1 MVICLLTL
9 ISMVVILNCDRP
21 SNNIKIEKSKIQYLI
36 PESSRGKIV
45 GNRMRYEL
53 WYDMNKWMV
62 YNRES
67 DEFKKFTEG
76 IIKNPDIYFSYII
89 SNRSYEVTV
98 MIDEA
103 VVPVVYQQ
111 QYNDKLKRTQKAGQ
125 DLISADIRS
134 VNGNDALCMWS
145 GDKEMRAIEYIMS
158 NKTGTVRVGATTSK
172 NKFSEYESDMIDL
185 LNGIVDRSDISDEDF
200 EQQKLSPTADT
211 YVNKGITHFDK
222 GQYDQAISEF
232 SKAIKI
238 SPEYAKPY
246 KLRGI
251 IYYVKKQFD
260 KALYDFT
267 SVIEI
272 DPNKTETYSLRAQVY
287 HAGTAQYDMAISDYS
302 MSIAINPEDA
312 KDHNNL
318 AWLYATAKDASYRNG
333 SKAIEYANKAVSIE
347 KSSTTLD
354 TLAAAYA
361 ESRDFANA
369 VKTINEAL
377 ELCTD
382 PEYEMEIKKVKE
394 AYQAEKTYAQY
405 KYGE

>member
-1 MVICLLTL
+1 MKYMVICLLTL

-21 SNNIKIEKSKIQYLI
+21 SNNIKIEKSQIQYLI
-36 PESSRGKIV
+36 PELSRGKIV
-45 GNRMRYEL
+45 GDRMRYEL

-67 DEFKKFTEG
+67 DEFKKFTEE

-89 SNRSYEVTV
+89 SNLSYEVTV

-111 QYNDKLKRTQKAGQ
+111 QYNDKLKRTQKADQ

-145 GDKEMRAIEYIMS
+145 GDREMRVIEYIMS
-158 NKTGTVRVGATTSK
+158 NKTGAVRVGATTSK
-172 NKFSEYESDMIDL
+172 NKFSEYELDIIDL

-211 YVNKGITHFDK
+211 YVNKGITHFEK

-251 IYYVKKQFD
+251 IYYKIKQFD
-260 KALYDFT
+260 KAINDFT
-267 SVIEI
+267 TIIGINPKKAENYLI
-272 DPNKTETYSLRAQVY
+272 RGNAYLM
-287 HAGTAQYDMAISDYS
+287 GTAQYDMAISDYR
-302 MSIAINPEDA
+302 MTIEINPEDA
-312 KDHNNL
+312 EYYNNL
-318 AWLYATAKDASYRNG
+318 AWLYATAKDALYRNG
-333 SKAIEYANKAVSIE
+333 SKAIE
-347 KSSTTLD
+347 
-354 TLAAAYA
+354 
-361 ESRDFANA
+361 
-369 VKTINEAL
+369 
-377 ELCTD
+377 
-382 PEYEMEIKKVKE
+382 
-394 AYQAEKTYAQY
+394 
-405 KYGE
+405 